1 MEEKCVVVEEYV
13 PEKRGHFSSWFRGI
27 LLGSMIG
34 AGVALLSTPR
44 SGIENR
50 VMLRQKGNELKDK
63 AVQTAEQTRSRAQ
76 EMVQMGADRATEVVQ
91 QGQTVLDEQKAKI
104 QNVVYG
110 VREGVKSYQDQ
121 GGLTIEDGDRE
132 SDQWTR
138 STDISDLNMPDI
150 NA

>member
-1 MEEKCVVVEEYV
+1 MAENCVVVEEYV

-50 VMLRQKGNELKDK
+50 VMLREKGNELKDR
-63 AVQTAEQTRSRAQ
+63 ARQTAEQTRSKAQ
-76 EMVQMGADRATEVVQ
+76 EMVQMGADRASDVVQ
-91 QGQTVLDEQKAKI
+91 QGQTMMDQQKARI
-104 QNVVYG
+104 QSVVYG

-121 GGLTIEDGDRE
+121 GGLDIGNGDQEGDR
-132 SDQWTR
+132 WTR
-138 STDISDLNMPDI
+138 ATDMPDLNMPDI